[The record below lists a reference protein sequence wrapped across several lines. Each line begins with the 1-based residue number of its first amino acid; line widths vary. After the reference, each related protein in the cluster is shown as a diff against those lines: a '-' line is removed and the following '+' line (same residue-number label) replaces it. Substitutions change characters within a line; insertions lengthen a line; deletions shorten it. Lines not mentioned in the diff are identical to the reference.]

1 MPHPFYVS
9 LIVQDEAGT
18 PRVFSVGTYAAVGD
32 AAPHPRGCSQHFTH
46 LTALRGRED
55 WEFPQ
60 EFAQFLCYSSHR
72 SHEG

>member
-9 LIVQDEAGT
+9 LIIQDEAGT

-46 LTALRGRED
+46 LMALRG
-55 WEFPQ
+55 
-60 EFAQFLCYSSHR
+60 
-72 SHEG
+72 